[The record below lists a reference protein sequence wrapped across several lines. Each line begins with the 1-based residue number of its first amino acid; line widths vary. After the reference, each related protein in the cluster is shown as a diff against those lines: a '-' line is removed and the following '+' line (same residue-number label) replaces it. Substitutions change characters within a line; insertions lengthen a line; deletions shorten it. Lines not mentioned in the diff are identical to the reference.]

1 VRIWV
6 CGCSTGEEAYSL
18 AILFLEAFEERGEAP
33 GIKIL
38 ATDLH
43 QESLLQAA
51 RGRIPGEQLSPTCRP
66 SCAKS
71 TSRSSRAASSR
82 SRPTC
87 ARR

>member
-18 AILFLEAFEERGEAP
+18 AILALEAFEQRGKRR

-43 QESLLQAA
+43 QESSAA
-51 RGRIPGEQLSPTCRP
+51 GRRPG
-66 SCAKS
+66 
-71 TSRSSRAASSR
+71 
-82 SRPTC
+82 
-87 ARR
+87 